1 MSEEKGSKPLT
12 TEEIVEIVR
21 EQPKVWKFDAK
32 TPSSNKPTRDERRPS
47 PNPEMK
53 NPPEKK

>member
-1 MSEEKGSKPLT
+1 MSEEKGGKPLT
-12 TEEIVEIVR
+12 TEEIVGELPEVL
-21 EQPKVWKFDAK
+21 EFDYK
-32 TPSSNKPTRDERRPS
+32 TPSSNKPTGEERRPS